1 MPGSATTS
9 TATARSPIAHAG
21 VAKFSQDGPTFASLN
36 VRVAYRVPF
45 GKAHGVDLIAEMF
58 NLLNRTNYDV
68 NSVIGGQYLSGPTLT
83 NAALPYVTNSRYGQ
97 YTATLPPFEAQ
108 LGVRVSF

>member
-1 MPGSATTS
+1 M
-9 TATARSPIAHAG
+9 
-21 VAKFSQDGPTFASLN
+21 
-36 VRVAYRVPF
+36 AYRLPF
-45 GKAHGVDLIAEMF
+45 GKGRGADLIAEMF

-68 NSVIGGQYLSGPTLT
+68 NSIIGGQYFSGPTLA
-83 NAALPYVTNSRYGQ
+83 NPALPYVTNTRYGQ